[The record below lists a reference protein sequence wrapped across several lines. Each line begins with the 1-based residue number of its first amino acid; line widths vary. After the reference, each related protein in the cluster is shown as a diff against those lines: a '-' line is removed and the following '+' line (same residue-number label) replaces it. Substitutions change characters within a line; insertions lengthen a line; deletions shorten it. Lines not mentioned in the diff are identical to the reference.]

1 MKKKTRLAADAQKT
15 IMILLLAAV
24 LLSISPR
31 VYAEETKEV
40 IQQPLLENL
49 SFSVD
54 GAEPVIVRTIHYDY
68 RNNRFVSLR
77 DFASALNGTAR
88 SFGLCIEDGQT
99 LLTTGSAY
107 IPAGGENQPF
117 PDTDAATG
125 APYIYTTSPLALHP
139 VWLDGRLL
147 HYLSFLG
154 TNSASEPDCFI
165 SLTDLSMFLDL
176 YLEVSSGKMTL
187 DTNRGFYIDLDRLR
201 GEGFFYEIY
210 SALIGDADTGEIYD
224 AWEPQL
230 AVPIASTTKLMTYIV
245 LMDAVADGTVSL
257 EDTVTITEEAARLS
271 RTEDGEIPM
280 QAGVDSNVTDLLY
293 GMLLPSSNES
303 ALSLAIHTAGSEEAF
318 VKRMNQKAAELGLSE
333 AVFYN
338 CHGLPLYTD
347 NLPATKI
354 QNRMTA
360 SDMFKLI
367 IYLLKTYP
375 DITNIT
381 STQTADLES
390 LNITVNNTNPL
401 LYNVPGVVGLKTG
414 TTDMSGDCLVTA
426 MEAENAEGETHRLI
440 VIEFGAEDNTIR
452 TTISE
457 ELVRYALQRL
467 RQE

>member
-1 MKKKTRLAADAQKT
+1 
-15 IMILLLAAV
+15 
-24 LLSISPR
+24 
-31 VYAEETKEV
+31 
-40 IQQPLLENL
+40 
-49 SFSVD
+49 
-54 GAEPVIVRTIHYDY
+54 
-68 RNNRFVSLR
+68 
-77 DFASALNGTAR
+77 
-88 SFGLCIEDGQT
+88 
-99 LLTTGSAY
+99 
-107 IPAGGENQPF
+107 
-117 PDTDAATG
+117 
-125 APYIYTTSPLALHP
+125 
-139 VWLDGRLL
+139 
-147 HYLSFLG
+147 
-154 TNSASEPDCFI
+154 
-165 SLTDLSMFLDL
+165 
-176 YLEVSSGKMTL
+176 
-187 DTNRGFYIDLDRLR
+187 
-201 GEGFFYEIY
+201 
-210 SALIGDADTGEIYD
+210 
-224 AWEPQL
+224 
-230 AVPIASTTKLMTYIV
+230 
-245 LMDAVADGTVSL
+245 
-257 EDTVTITEEAARLS
+257 
-271 RTEDGEIPM
+271 M

-426 MEAENAEGETHRLI
+426 MEADNAEGETHRLI
-440 VIEFGAEDNTIR
+440 VIEIGAEDNTIR